1 MRKSFISALILGA
14 AMVLPAQAADY
25 VIDDK
30 GAHAAINF
38 KVNHM
43 GFSYVT
49 GRFNKF
55 NGTFTLDEKDMSK
68 SKVSVT
74 VDTTSI
80 DSNHA
85 ERDKHVRSGDFLD
98 ASKFGKAT
106 FVSTSV
112 KDKGN
117 GKVAITGD
125 LTLHGVKKSIVI
137 DAVKVGEGDD
147 PWGGHRAGFAGST
160 SISMKD
166 FGLAGVMDFGD
177 ITFDLHVEGIKQ

>member
-1 MRKSFISALILGA
+1 
-14 AMVLPAQAADY
+14 
-25 VIDDK
+25 
-30 GAHAAINF
+30 
-38 KVNHM
+38 
-43 GFSYVT
+43 
-49 GRFNKF
+49 
-55 NGTFTLDEKDMSK
+55 
-68 SKVSVT
+68 VSVT